1 MKKTKLLGLVTI
13 VAIIVFTIGAILVG
27 QAEANKQSDPKDPRG
42 IKVLESQ
49 SYFETSEGGS
59 LSFSDAD
66 AEDVKNPTTSRT
78 DKKFSY
84 STSQATY
91 TGTAHYDLK
100 TKTLTFK
107 TLTATSVED
116 GSPVALRSF
125 TGSLNGTTFT
135 FEGNSYTLS
144 YSADELY
151 KYPGEQL
158 GEGIGNVFNFLFI
171 VIAAVYYGI
180 NLLIFAAD
188 YAATMK
194 GKFAV
199 NYVVLVL
206 AIVAIVVELSFAISF
221 SSLAWATFLPINAL
235 QIVFFFVAKK
245 EIRGAKAN
253 SVQIG

>member
-1 MKKTKLLGLVTI
+1 M
-13 VAIIVFTIGAILVG
+13 
-27 QAEANKQSDPKDPRG
+27 
-42 IKVLESQ
+42 
-49 SYFETSEGGS
+49 
-59 LSFSDAD
+59 
-66 AEDVKNPTTSRT
+66 
-78 DKKFSY
+78 
-84 STSQATY
+84 
-91 TGTAHYDLK
+91 
-100 TKTLTFK
+100 
-107 TLTATSVED
+107 
-116 GSPVALRSF
+116 
-125 TGSLNGTTFT
+125 
-135 FEGNSYTLS
+135 S

-199 NYVVLVL
+199 NYAVLVL
-206 AIVAIVVELSFAISF
+206 AILTAVVELYFAIAF
-221 SSLAWATFLPINAL
+221 SSLAWAMFLPINAL

-245 EIRGAKAN
+245 EISGANAN